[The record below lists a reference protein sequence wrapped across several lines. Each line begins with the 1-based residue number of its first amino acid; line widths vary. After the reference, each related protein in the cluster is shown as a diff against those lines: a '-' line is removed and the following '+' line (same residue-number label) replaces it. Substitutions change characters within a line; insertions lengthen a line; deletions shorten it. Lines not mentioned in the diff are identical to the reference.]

1 MTNTSM
7 DDTEQHLTASAA
19 LANRLRSQTY
29 ETRPLSGLN
38 SEKFG
43 VMDWET
49 WAYDVTKA
57 TSRLA
62 TNLDRLTWGGIGA
75 LIGTA
80 LAALPAFLV
89 DFQTYPFVIAQPLG
103 AAAGALAGIYLMSEE
118 K

>member
-1 MTNTSM
+1 MIRPFMEDSN
-7 DDTEQHLTASAA
+7 QPLTASAA
-19 LANRLRSQTY
+19 LANTLTAQSY
-29 ETRPLSGLN
+29 DARPLSN
-38 SEKFG
+38 SNTGKFG
-43 VMDWET
+43 IMDWET
-49 WAYDVTKA
+49 WASDVTKS

-80 LAALPAFLV
+80 IAALPAFLV
-89 DFQTYPFVIAQPLG
+89 DFQTYPFVVAQPLG